1 MEAVLM
7 FEEDELTQI
16 NTETEISEDKENGE
30 LVKELINPLN
40 DFPSQSQTDEDLY
53 EQSVLKVEEVYR
65 DIFREARFYP
75 DELRQEIFEPNQP
88 WSKWQE
94 TKDYKIQVST

>member
-30 LVKELINPLN
+30 LVKELNNPLN
-40 DFPSQSQTDEDLY
+40 DFPS
-53 EQSVLKVEEVYR
+53 
-65 DIFREARFYP
+65 
-75 DELRQEIFEPNQP
+75 
-88 WSKWQE
+88 
-94 TKDYKIQVST
+94 

>member
-30 LVKELINPLN
+30 LVKELTNPLN
-40 DFPSQSQTDEDLY
+40 DFPS
-53 EQSVLKVEEVYR
+53 
-65 DIFREARFYP
+65 
-75 DELRQEIFEPNQP
+75 
-88 WSKWQE
+88 
-94 TKDYKIQVST
+94 